1 MKEGGEYPEM
11 FDSIKLIYASLMV
24 IFVYFAF
31 FVLSMYIRCII
42 IFVRMK

>member
-1 MKEGGEYPEM
+1 MKEDGECPKM
-11 FDSIKLIYASLMV
+11 FDSSELIYASLMM